1 MAPRAKTQTLAQA
14 PKARMES
21 NEESP
26 DIIPDRTL
34 TTEEAEQDYQKQLAL
49 LAEQEEEFSVL
60 NSGGFSSENETI
72 VEKENV

>member
-1 MAPRAKTQTLAQA
+1 MAPKAKTQELAQA
-14 PKARMES
+14 PKARRKS

-49 LAEQEEEFSVL
+49 LAEQEAEFNAL
-60 NSGGFSSENETI
+60 KLGDFSSENETI
-72 VEKENV
+72 VEKESV